1 QYRRSIYVA
10 QDIKAGDVLNSE
22 NLRIVRPAFG
32 LQPKHWGEVLGKKA
46 KLNLSKGTALKW
58 HFFE

>member
-1 QYRRSIYVA
+1 
-10 QDIKAGDVLNSE
+10 AGDVLNSE

>member
-10 QDIKAGDVLNSE
+10 QDIKAGDVLTSE

-32 LQPKHWGEVLGKKA
+32 LSPKHWSSVLGKTA
-46 KLNLSKGTALKW
+46 KTDLVKGTPLDW
-58 HFFE
+58 QWID